1 MNKKK
6 QIVFVNQSSGYLMI
20 DIVNEFRDVYEERIL
35 MAGFLNPRNN
45 PIDDNV
51 KIEKITTFNR
61 SSFMK
66 RIGTWALGF
75 LKVLWLIK
83 TKYRNADLFL
93 VSNPPFTTF
102 IPLLC
107 SNPYKILIYDIYP
120 DALVEF
126 KYLKDDSTFVKLWK
140 KANKKVFSKAQKVYT
155 LTDGMKNRI
164 LAYTN
169 EENIQIVPIWTDN
182 EFLKPIEKSQN
193 KFLLSHNIADKFV
206 IMYSGNMGKAHPVE
220 ILIELAVK
228 FRNDNDIFFLL
239 IGGGEKYQKM
249 ESLIQKNNLHNII
262 ILPWQ
267 DTSLLPFTL
276 SGADL
281 ALVTVGCEAS
291 DLSIPSKTYNLM
303 SAGTPIL
310 CVAPKNAALT
320 KLIESEKIGG
330 VYLENENEIISDFIQ
345 LCKTNNAFYNNLVD
359 NNLKLSLKYTSKNAA
374 IFKS

>member
-267 DTSLLPFTL
+267 DTSVLPFTL

-281 ALVTVGCEAS
+281 ALVTVGNEAS

-303 SAGTPIL
+303 SVGTPII
-310 CVAPKNAALT
+310 CVAPPNAALAR
-320 KLIESEKIGG
+320 LVESDKIG
-330 VYLENENEIISDFIQ
+330 VVFQNTELDKIADFINSSVNETCF
-345 LCKTNNAFYNNLVD
+345 LLNYKNNGLRASIN
-359 NNLKLSLKYTSKNAA
+359 YTPKNAKQF
-374 IFKS
+374 I